1 MIYCKPVRRT
11 AHGTRLKLPDAARQ
25 IDLHSNP
32 GYYHGVERASHAFR
46 SLIHLNLSQCEI
58 TSLSNSMLDSMNNLR
73 VLDLSGNEIS
83 SIPSLIFKSQ
93 IHLVELNVQ
102 GNSRVLSIEENGFSG
117 LSAAF
122 KHLDLSDL
130 QIGSV
135 QQNAFSSLKLHVLD
149 LSSSTIQSFNHYAFQ
164 GLDVMTLYL
173 NGTEITWFSGDMF
186 KGIINVDYQ
195 FSDAY
200 KFCCIAPTYLPEE
213 NCFPQKKLF
222 SSCSDVIGN
231 DVMRSLMWLIALIGL
246 LANGSSF
253 VYHMRFD
260 RAHFVRGFPIFVTN
274 LNVSDFIMGVSIL
287 IIVSGDTALRGSYI
301 FTEDTWRSGFL
312 CQSVRILS
320 TLSCQSSMAFLGIIA
335 FDRILVIKYPNG
347 NVRLSRRSALLIIS
361 TVWALTAATA
371 LIPFL
376 GFDQTE
382 PSPTSVCLS
391 TVLSTYSSEFYLLS
405 VVLFMASFLIT
416 FILVTYGVIISQND
430 MTNLRRA
437 LAGKEVS
444 RTNDLKIS
452 RNLLLLELLNVIVW
466 SPVVILGKDS

>member
-1 MIYCKPVRRT
+1 MVYCKTDRRP
-11 AHGTRLKLPDAARQ
+11 AHGTDIKLQDAARQ

-32 GYYHGVERASHAFR
+32 GYFRRVEWASHAFR

-58 TSLSNSMLDSMNNLR
+58 TSLSNSMLESMNNLR
-73 VLDLSGNEIS
+73 VLDLSENEIS

-93 IHLVELNVQ
+93 IYLVELNLQ
-102 GNSRVLSIEENGFSG
+102 GNSRVLSIEENGFLG

-149 LSSSTIQSFNHYAFQ
+149 LSSSTIQSFDHYAFQ
-164 GLDVMTLYL
+164 GLDVMIMYL
-173 NGTEITWFSGDMF
+173 NGTKVTWFSKDMF
-186 KGIINVDYQ
+186 KGIINVGYQ

-231 DVMRSLMWLIALIGL
+231 DVVRPLMWLIALIGL

-253 VYHMRFD
+253 VYHIRFD
-260 RAHFVRGFPIFVTN
+260 RAHFARGFPIFATN
-274 LNVSDFIMGVSIL
+274 LSVSDFIMGVSIL
-287 IIVSGDTALRGSYI
+287 IIVSGDAALRGSI
-301 FTEDTWRSGFL
+301 VFTEDTWRSGFL
-312 CQSVRILS
+312 CQSVRVLS
-320 TLSCQSSMAFLGIIA
+320 TLSCQSSLAFLGIIA

-347 NVRLSRRSALLIIS
+347 KVCLSRRSALFIIS
-361 TVWALTAATA
+361 TVWALTVVSA

-376 GFDQTE
+376 ASGQTE

-416 FILVTYGVIISQND
+416 FILVTYGVIISQYD